1 MDHLPGR
8 VPSGN
13 RTLRLFLFTLTT
25 TTNLERPMIY
35 TVTWTGFTGN
45 KIVAN
50 FNVKLEALQYAE
62 YTAEN
67 FFDDIVLI
75 NNITGE
81 RTVL

>member
-1 MDHLPGR
+1 
-8 VPSGN
+8 
-13 RTLRLFLFTLTT
+13 
-25 TTNLERPMIY
+25 MIY